1 VDDGKIQVRGLA
13 ELNRALRRVDSDAPK
28 ALRLA
33 LNGVAQDL
41 VDETKPQFPTVT
53 GRAAASLKARS
64 TRTSARVSVG
74 NKRAAYVP
82 WLIFGGQG
90 RIAGRPAKR
99 EFIKEGRW
107 LFPTLVRRREAVSTM
122 LQEALNDVAK
132 SAGLDVS

>member
-41 VDETKPQFPTVT
+41 VDETKPQFPKVT

-107 LFPTLVRRREAVSTM
+107 LFPTLVRRREAVSVM

>member
-1 VDDGKIQVRGLA
+1 MDDGKIEVRGLA
-13 ELNRALRRVDSDAPK
+13 ELSRALRRVDADAPK
-28 ALRLA
+28 ALRVA

-41 VDETKPQFPTVT
+41 VDETKPQIPKVT
-53 GRAAASLKARS
+53 GRAANTLKARS
-64 TRTSARVSVG
+64 TRTSARVAIGS
-74 NKRAAYVP
+74 KRAAYVP

-90 RIAGRPAKR
+90 RVAGRPAAR